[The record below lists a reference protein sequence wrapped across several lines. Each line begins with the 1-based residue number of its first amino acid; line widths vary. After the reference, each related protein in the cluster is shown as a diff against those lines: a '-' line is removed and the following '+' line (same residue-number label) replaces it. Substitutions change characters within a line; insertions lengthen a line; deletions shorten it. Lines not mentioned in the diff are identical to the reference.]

1 MSDPDDDD
9 EEALTWAGARDPS
22 LYETPEP
29 KVATAPAPKRPAA
42 KSTKSATAPDV
53 AAAPGDVDKR
63 LDKRHDRADE
73 DDEDDEDDADDADD
87 ADDVDDA
94 DDRPAPMSSVV
105 LVCLGV
111 LGGLFALYTAGW
123 FVSWLK
129 LVYSPSDALELGAF
143 RVQQVL
149 AILAPPVWFVA
160 VVFLTRRRRAA
171 LRLLWLVIGAIL
183 LVPWPWILER

>member
-1 MSDPDDDD
+1 VSEPDDDD

-22 LYETPEP
+22 LYETPEV
-29 KVATAPAPKRPAA
+29 KVVKAPAPKRSSA
-42 KSTKSATAPDV
+42 KSTKSAAGPD
-53 AAAPGDVDKR
+53 AAA
-63 LDKRHDRADE
+63 E
-73 DDEDDEDDADDADD
+73 S
-87 ADDVDDA
+87 DDVDVDVDVDA
-94 DDRPAPMSSVV
+94 DTDTDDDGDELDDGRPAPMSSAV

-129 LVYSPSDALELGAF
+129 LAYSPSDALELGAF
-143 RVQQVL
+143 HVQQVL

-160 VVFLTRRRRAA
+160 VMLLTRRRRAA
-171 LRLLWLVIGAIL
+171 VRLLWLVIGAIL

>member
-29 KVATAPAPKRPAA
+29 KGASAPRARRRKPGSYGSAATG
-42 KSTKSATAPDV
+42 TATNAGSGSVSDDG
-53 AAAPGDVDKR
+53 AEDRD
-63 LDKRHDRADE
+63 HDD
-73 DDEDDEDDADDADD
+73 DDE
-87 ADDVDDA
+87 
-94 DDRPAPMSSVV
+94 PASLSGAV
-105 LVCLGV
+105 LISLGV

-129 LVYSPSDALELGAF
+129 LDYSPSDALELEAF

-149 AILAPPVWFVA
+149 AILAAPVWFVT
-160 VVFLTRRRRAA
+160 VMLLTRGRRAA
-171 LRLLWLVIGAIL
+171 VRLLWLVIGAIL